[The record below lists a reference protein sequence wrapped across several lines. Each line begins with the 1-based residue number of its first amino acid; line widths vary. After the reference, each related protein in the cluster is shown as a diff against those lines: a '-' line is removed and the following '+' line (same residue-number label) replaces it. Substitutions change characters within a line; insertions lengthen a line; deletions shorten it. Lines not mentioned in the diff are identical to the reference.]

1 MNDNHNN
8 VNSIHQ
14 FKTQG
19 IDGTEINF
27 KNYEG
32 RKILV
37 VNVASECGLTPQ
49 YAQLQELYESFH
61 DKLVIVGFP
70 ANNFGGQEPG
80 TNGEIQTFCT
90 KNYGVTFPL
99 AAKIDIE
106 THPIYR
112 WLTDKNLNGFEDS
125 TVEWNFQKYLMNE
138 SGQLVKVF
146 SPSVIPIDEIV
157 LDAVNS

>member
-49 YAQLQELYESFH
+49 YAQLQELYESFQ

-112 WLTDKNLNGFEDS
+112 WLTSKKENGSIDS
-125 TVEWNFQKYLMNE
+125 SVEWNFNKYLLNE
-138 SGQLVKVF
+138 SGQLVKYL
-146 SPSVIPIDEIV
+146 PSSASPIDETIV
-157 LDAVNS
+157 DWVNS

>member
-1 MNDNHNN
+1 M
-8 VNSIHQ
+8 NSIHQ

-27 KNYEG
+27 KDYEG

-112 WLTDKNLNGFEDS
+112 WLTDKKLNGFEDS
-125 TVEWNFQKYLMNE
+125 TVEWNFQKYLLNE

-146 SPSVIPIDEIV
+146 SPSVLPIDEAV
-157 LDAVNS
+157 LDAVNSQ